1 MYELP
6 MTPARVLTAL
16 GKVKQGG
23 AA

>member
-23 AA
+23 VA